1 VPSDSESPARPGRTL
16 GAVSDRLGV
25 TPSSV
30 IAGALAVIAAAGAV
44 WWALR
49 APDPPPVESILPAAE
64 SVTIATPAP
73 TTTVPTPMVVHV
85 DGAVNRPG
93 VHELAPGA
101 RVIDAVA
108 AAGGTTADADEHRVN
123 LAAPVVDGQRL
134 WVPAVGEEEPTVV
147 AGSGGDGGGGGTA
160 GDVGSGPV
168 DVNQADETRLQDLP
182 GIGPALA
189 AAIIQYRTDHGPF
202 GTVEDLLD
210 VPGIGPAKLAQLEA
224 LAVT

>member
-1 VPSDSESPARPGRTL
+1 VPSDSESPVRLGRTV
-16 GAVSDRLGV
+16 GAVSDRLGLN
-25 TPSSV
+25 PSSV
-30 IAGALAVIAAAGAV
+30 IAGALAVLAAAGAV

-49 APDPPPVESILPAAE
+49 APDPPPVESILPAAG

-73 TTTVPTPMVVHV
+73 TTTVPPPMVVHV

-108 AAGGTTADADEHRVN
+108 AAGGTTAAADEHRVN

-147 AGSGGDGGGGGTA
+147 AGSGGGGGGETA
-160 GDVGSGPV
+160 SDIGSGPV
-168 DVNQADETRLQDLP
+168 DVNEADETRLQDLP

-224 LAVT
+224 QAIT